1 MTQYK
6 YTGGYTLVYT
16 HKTDLDG
23 KPLIA
28 VPGQTYNIDTAP
40 DTLWK
45 AVSSSKKAPE
55 APVEPST
62 PEPESTPTQSESEP
76 Q

>member
-6 YTGGYTLVYT
+6 YTGFYTTVYT
-16 HKTDLDG
+16 DTLDSDG
-23 KPLIA
+23 NVVVA
-28 VPGQTYNIDTAP
+28 EPGQTYNLDTAP
-40 DTLWK
+40 DSFWS

-62 PEPESTPTQSESEP
+62 TKPESTPTPTESEP

>member
-6 YTGGYTLVYT
+6 FQGFYTTVYTG
-16 HKTDLDG
+16 
-23 KPLIA
+23 IA
-28 VPGQTYNIDTAP
+28 AENGGSLEATPGQTYNLDTAP
-40 DTLWK
+40 DTLWT

-55 APVEPST
+55 APVADAT
-62 PEPESTPTQSESEP
+62 TEPESTPTPTESEP

>member
-6 YTGGYTLVYT
+6 FQGSYTTVYT
-16 HKTDLDG
+16 DTLDSDG
-23 KPLIA
+23 NVVVA
-28 VPGQTYNIDTAP
+28 EPGQTYNIDTAP
-40 DTLWK
+40 DSFWT

-62 PEPESTPTQSESEP
+62 PEPESTPTPTESEP

>member
-6 YTGGYTLVYT
+6 FTGYYTTVYT
-16 HKTDLDG
+16 ETLDSDG
-23 KPLIA
+23 NVVVA
-28 VPGQTYNIDTAP
+28 EPGQTYNIDTAP
-40 DTLWK
+40 DTFW
-45 AVSSSKKAPE
+45 VSVTGSQKAPK

>member
-6 YTGGYTLVYT
+6 FNGYYTTVYT
-16 HKTDLDG
+16 DTVDANGKT
-23 KPLIA
+23 LIA
-28 VPGQTYNIDTAP
+28 VPGETYNLSVAP
-40 DTLWK
+40 DVFWT
-45 AVSSSKKAPE
+45 AVSSSQKAPE

-62 PEPESTPTQSESEP
+62 PEPESTTTPTESEP

>member
-6 YTGGYTLVYT
+6 FTGYYKTVYTDTVDADGKTLV
-16 HKTDLDG
+16 
-23 KPLIA
+23 A
-28 VPGQTYNIDTAP
+28 VPGQTYNLNVAP
-40 DTLWK
+40 DVFWV
-45 AVSSSKKAPE
+45 AVSSPKNAPE

-62 PEPESTPTQSESEP
+62 PEPASTPTPTESEP

>member
-6 YTGGYTLVYT
+6 YTGFYTTVYT
-16 HKTDLDG
+16 DTLDSDG
-23 KPLIA
+23 NVVVA
-28 VPGQTYNIDTAP
+28 EPGQTYNIDTAP
-40 DTLWK
+40 DTLW
-45 AVSSSKKAPE
+45 VSVNGSQKAPK
-55 APVEPST
+55 ASVADAT

>member
-6 YTGGYTLVYT
+6 FQGFYTTVYT
-16 HKTDLDG
+16 DTLDSDG
-23 KPLIA
+23 NVVVA
-28 VPGQTYNIDTAP
+28 EPGQTYNIDTAP
-40 DTLWK
+40 DTLWT

-62 PEPESTPTQSESEP
+62 TEPESTPTQSESEP

>member
-6 YTGGYTLVYT
+6 YTGYYTTVYT
-16 HKTDLDG
+16 DTLDSDG
-23 KPLIA
+23 NVVVA
-28 VPGQTYNIDTAP
+28 EPGQTYNIDTAP
-40 DTLWK
+40 DTFWT

-62 PEPESTPTQSESEP
+62 PEPESTPTPTESEP